1 MRTFQ
6 HLLRVF
12 ILFVLIYTLRC
23 CKNPQETSYLLRM
36 HLFGH
41 TMQHQK
47 FEDDD
52 LVSFYPASRLQNC
65 HISTENCCS
74 VDAENI
80 YLAFKFADDI
90 NAVSRIGI
98 IRSQL
103 DFSFPIFLKPFIQ
116 SIELSLSEIFD
127 TGVKSQL
134 PPHQIATSVSKLYSA
149 IRSIISMPEQI
160 DYLKATIKNVLLEL
174 KLISATQLTMLN
186 PGLQHCLSNEAE
198 LLNFLEIVNSD
209 STDITAFKIQD
220 ELENNLV
227 KYLQHFSFF
236 IEILSTFE
244 QQKLSESCAAGFE
257 QLFFCRLCRSHNTSM
272 TNTGEK
278 DRVPQVIRLVGTP
291 CPNRC
296 LNVIRGCYAGLTGVV
311 PQLSQLTKDFIDL
324 SRLLAQVTF
333 RPKHTGGGFLH
344 YHFLEEMHAWSK
356 KLQNLTQEN
365 WTSINQKV
373 KKQCA
378 GNPPVQNVDL
388 TSPDWK
394 AEVAEFLWDATEQA
408 VRNYSRAHQSR
419 TAAEIWTLSDARDE
433 SVFNKLRMEQ
443 QQSYVRMEQLI
454 EQFMVPE
461 RLFGE
466 HLGQTCLMGSSE
478 NCWNGHKFTDEYER
492 VADFTRIGQMTNPAV
507 KVTNAELGY
516 FSTRLGAK
524 MSARSQAIR
533 TLLHKIRRRS
543 TGEEEFLPMPVQPSS
558 HLKHFTEEDDNLT
571 FHPIAPPIDID
582 DEGLQANYLYEE
594 SSGLPIEYGGEWNSL
609 LPDHPG
615 TLGNFTFGSLD
626 EASRVQPDLDVSL
639 DVEPTTTTS
648 AYRPRISLMQTLST
662 VLLSFAANR
671 LLI

>member
-1 MRTFQ
+1 
-6 HLLRVF
+6 
-12 ILFVLIYTLRC
+12 
-23 CKNPQETSYLLRM
+23 
-36 HLFGH
+36 
-41 TMQHQK
+41 
-47 FEDDD
+47 
-52 LVSFYPASRLQNC
+52 
-65 HISTENCCS
+65 
-74 VDAENI
+74 
-80 YLAFKFADDI
+80 
-90 NAVSRIGI
+90 
-98 IRSQL
+98 
-103 DFSFPIFLKPFIQ
+103 
-116 SIELSLSEIFD
+116 
-127 TGVKSQL
+127 
-134 PPHQIATSVSKLYSA
+134 
-149 IRSIISMPEQI
+149 
-160 DYLKATIKNVLLEL
+160 
-174 KLISATQLTMLN
+174 MLN

-236 IEILSTFE
+236 IE
-244 QQKLSESCAAGFE
+244 
-257 QLFFCRLCRSHNTSM
+257 
-272 TNTGEK
+272 
-278 DRVPQVIRLVGTP
+278 
-291 CPNRC
+291 
-296 LNVIRGCYAGLTGVV
+296 
-311 PQLSQLTKDFIDL
+311 
-324 SRLLAQVTF
+324 
-333 RPKHTGGGFLH
+333 
-344 YHFLEEMHAWSK
+344 
-356 KLQNLTQEN
+356 
-365 WTSINQKV
+365 V

-626 EASRVQPDLDVSL
+626 EASRGKHFLFK
-639 DVEPTTTTS
+639 
-648 AYRPRISLMQTLST
+648 ISLPKVINFGDQT
-662 VLLSFAANR
+662 A
-671 LLI
+671 